1 MNRNLLIALALPS
14 MMFYQSNA
22 PILYSSEKLIIQVR
36 EEQAQLAFDLSET
49 GNTLIVAN
57 ERIEENETT
66 VFSDNTEPAESTNQI
81 REETG
86 DTSEIEES
94 TSSIE
99 KKKKESTRVLPKTNT
114 QAMTRSEKKN
124 STKILETIEQKIN
137 ALPFTNPPS
146 DDTGERELVRMLAN
160 MSGTILYGTKKT
172 EINKQEYL
180 IF

>member
-22 PILYSSEKLIIQVR
+22 PILCSSEKLIIQVR

-57 ERIEENETT
+57 ERIEENKTT
-66 VFSDNTEPAESTNQI
+66 VFSDNTEPTESTSQI
-81 REETG
+81 REETS
-86 DTSEIEES
+86 DTGEIEES

-99 KKKKESTRVLPKTNT
+99 KESTRVLPKTNT
-114 QAMTRSEKKN
+114 QDMTRSEKKN
-124 STKILETIEQKIN
+124 STKILETIEQKIT
-137 ALPFTNPPS
+137 ALSFTNPSS

-160 MSGTILYGTKKT
+160 MSGTILYGTQKT
-172 EINKQEYL
+172 ETNKQEYL